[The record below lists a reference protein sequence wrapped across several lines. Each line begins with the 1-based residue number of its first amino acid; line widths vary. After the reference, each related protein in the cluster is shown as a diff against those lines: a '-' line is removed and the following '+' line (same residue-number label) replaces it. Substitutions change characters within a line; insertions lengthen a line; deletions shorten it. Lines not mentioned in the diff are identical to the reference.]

1 MGLPSLHQMCRL
13 RPARHTHMDPIMYG
27 TINLPLRLLP
37 SSKERKTTMKYQINF
52 PEEPEGPLWDEHGS
66 KCIKEAPGSWKR
78 TYPDSAAVLYYSWER
93 LLFATKYLID
103 NTPNREAW
111 NQAHPGAYYW
121 INGFDSNK
129 GSHAE
134 GIGYPDK
141 NRVLHVPDADSAKN
155 EAPLIT
161 PSEENDELNEI
172 TPVLAVPADDLI
184 KLLLSE
190 GAEMIHHLQNKICN
204 WLDIHSQIHWEE
216 RTK

>member
-1 MGLPSLHQMCRL
+1 
-13 RPARHTHMDPIMYG
+13 
-27 TINLPLRLLP
+27 
-37 SSKERKTTMKYQINF
+37 MKYQINF

-78 TYPDSAAVLYYSWER
+78 TYPDSSAVLYYSWER

-111 NQAHPGAYYW
+111 NPAHPGAYYW

-172 TPVLAVPADDLI
+172 TPVLAAPADDLI
-184 KLLLSE
+184 KLLR
-190 GAEMIHHLQNKICN
+190 AEDAGTIYHLQAKIRN
-204 WLDIHSQIHWEE
+204 WLYDHPQVHWEE
-216 RTK
+216 RFK